1 MSMKKFILMA
11 AVLTVSVVASA
22 KNWRINYDENS
33 GADFKTLKA
42 ACESGEIKKGDVL
55 YMEPGFHYGSQAEN
69 AITVADIKVVGPGW
83 GFKTNAGEAMEIV
96 TTHFLNGLEISADSV
111 HLVGINLE
119 GRNILLNKTSSQSK
133 PQKSV
138 TIERCRCYTIYAP
151 QKCHFSNL
159 IIRNNFIADGLSI
172 HSGSN
177 YGCSVNQSTIEGNI
191 ILGASSIGYESIGSR
206 FDHNT
211 LIGGSGTNKLI
222 NSGNGGFQI
231 TNNILINKANS
242 TNVFNDYDATVVH
255 NNVFS
260 ITQAAY
266 EADAASSYPT
276 YSKYTEN
283 EFAGATEANTFV
295 NKTTGE
301 YFDDAM
307 LYFVQEGNVAKT
319 ADVNG
324 GECGAFGGAHPYVLN
339 GRPVGIPYLYDVDV
353 PEQPTDNQLTITFK
367 VAGQN
372 E

>member
-1 MSMKKFILMA
+1 MKKFILMA
-11 AVLTVSVVASA
+11 AVLTVSVVAGA
-22 KNWRINYDENS
+22 RNWRINYDENS

-42 ACESGEIKKGDVL
+42 ACESGEVKKGDVL
-55 YMEPGFHYGSQAEN
+55 YMEPGFHYGSEADN
-69 AITVADIKVVGPGW
+69 KITIAGIKVVGPGW

-96 TTHFLNGLEISADSV
+96 TTHFLNGISISADSV

-119 GRNILLNKTSSQSK
+119 GRRILLDKTSYQSD
-133 PQKSV
+133 PQKNV
-138 TIERCRCYTIYAP
+138 TIERCRCYTINASSR
-151 QKCHFSNL
+151 HFSNL
-159 IIRNNFIADGLSI
+159 IIRSNRIADGLSI
-172 HSGSN
+172 TG
-177 YGCSVNQSTIEGNI
+177 GSVNQSIIEGNI
-191 ILGASSIGYESIGSR
+191 ILGASSIGESCIGSR

-242 TNVFNDYDATVVH
+242 TNVFKDYYATVVH

-266 EADAASSYPT
+266 EADADDGQIT

-353 PEQPTDNQLTITFK
+353 PEQPTDNELKITFK

>member
-1 MSMKKFILMA
+1 MKKIILMA

-42 ACESGEIKKGDVL
+42 ACESGEVKKGDVL
-55 YMEPGFHYGSQAEN
+55 YMEPGFHYGSEADN
-69 AITVADIKVVGPGW
+69 KITIAGIKVVGPGW

-96 TTHFLNGLEISADSV
+96 TTHFLNTISISADSV

-119 GRNILLNKTSSQSK
+119 GRRILLDKTSSQSN

-159 IIRNNFIADGLSI
+159 IIRNNFIADGL
-172 HSGSN
+172 
-177 YGCSVNQSTIEGNI
+177 
-191 ILGASSIGYESIGSR
+191 GYESIGSR

-211 LIGGSGTNKLI
+211 LIGGWGSNKLI

-242 TNVFNDYDATVVH
+242 TYVFNDYDATVVH

-260 ITQAAY
+260 ITSEQYA
-266 EADAASSYPT
+266 ADAASSSPT

-283 EFAGATEANTFV
+283 EFAGASEANTFV

-339 GRPVGIPYLYDVDV
+339 GRPTGIPYLYDVDV
-353 PEQPTDNQLTITFK
+353 PSQPTDNQLKITFK

>member
-1 MSMKKFILMA
+1 MKKFILMA
-11 AVLTVSVVASA
+11 AVLTVSVVAGA

-42 ACESGEIKKGDVL
+42 ACESAEVMKGDVL
-55 YMEPGFHYGSQAEN
+55 YMEPGFHYGSEADN
-69 AITVADIKVVGPGW
+69 TITKSGLKIVGPGW

-96 TTHFLNGLEISADSV
+96 TTHFLSAISISADSV

-119 GRNILLNKTSSQSK
+119 RRRILLDKTSSQSN

-138 TIERCRCYTIYAP
+138 TIERCRCYTIYA
-151 QKCHFSNL
+151 QKSYFSNL
-159 IIRNNFIADGLSI
+159 IIRNNFIDDGLSI
-172 HSGSN
+172 NAGSSN
-177 YGCSVNQSTIEGNI
+177 GCSVNQSLIEGNI

-211 LIGGSGTNKLI
+211 LIGGSGSNKLI

-242 TNVFNDYDATVVH
+242 TYVFNDYDATVVH

-276 YSKYTEN
+276 YSKYS
-283 EFAGATEANTFV
+283 ADQCVGATEANTFV

-301 YFDDAM
+301 YFDEAM
-307 LYFVQEGNVAKT
+307 RYFVQEGNVAKT

-353 PEQPTDNQLTITFK
+353 PAQPTDNQLTITFK